1 MTVTY
6 RVTVI
11 NLLYCM
17 LTDERTNPSGAR
29 LNQNFS
35 DTLLSLFTIV
45 GDHCD
50 SHVNGWLYLKAMQRA
65 VSAMWAWLVTIVTQ

>member
-1 MTVTY
+1 
-6 RVTVI
+6 
-11 NLLYCM
+11 M